1 MTAYLAVLSARY
13 RMLLQYRAA
22 AVAGAGT
29 QFFWGFI
36 KIMVI
41 EAFYLS
47 TTGDQPMSFAMT
59 VSYIWL
65 GQAFLG
71 MFPWNYD
78 TEIQD
83 MILRGD
89 VAYEMVR
96 PLDLYALWYMRTIAM
111 RSAAVSL
118 RCVPQFIVVGL
129 LLPYTPAAEWA
140 LAPPVSWAAAGA
152 FAVALTAALFLSC
165 AITMLVHVSLL
176 WTISGEGLARVL
188 PAFVMIFSGM
198 IVPLPLFPDW
208 AQPILNVLPFR
219 GIADV
224 PYRIYSG
231 HIPVDESGGAILLSV
246 VWALVLIAVGRL
258 ILARGYRRIV
268 VHGG

>member
-1 MTAYLAVLSARY
+1 
-13 RMLLQYRAA
+13 
-22 AVAGAGT
+22 
-29 QFFWGFI
+29 
-36 KIMVI
+36 
-41 EAFYLS
+41 
-47 TTGDQPMSFAMT
+47 
-59 VSYIWL
+59 
-65 GQAFLG
+65 
-71 MFPWNYD
+71 
-78 TEIQD
+78 
-83 MILRGD
+83 
-89 VAYEMVR
+89 
-96 PLDLYALWYMRTIAM
+96 
-111 RSAAVSL
+111 
-118 RCVPQFIVVGL
+118 
-129 LLPYTPAAEWA
+129 
-140 LAPPVSWAAAGA
+140 
-152 FAVALTAALFLSC
+152 
-165 AITMLVHVSLL
+165 MLVHVSLL

-198 IVPLPLFPDW
+198 VVPLPLFPDW